1 MMLLGNIWSEDISNE
16 FKETGCFQDKKKIMG
31 TGMNYINTSCI
42 ILSIIPIF
50 ETDEIK
56 EVINYKVL
64 ISN

>member
-1 MMLLGNIWSEDISNE
+1 MNSRRLDV
-16 FKETGCFQDKKKIMG
+16 FKTKKIMG
-31 TGMNYINTSCI
+31 TGMNYINTSCV

-56 EVINYKVL
+56 EVINYTVL

>member
-1 MMLLGNIWSEDISNE
+1 MNSRRLDV
-16 FKETGCFQDKKKIMG
+16 FKTKKKIMG